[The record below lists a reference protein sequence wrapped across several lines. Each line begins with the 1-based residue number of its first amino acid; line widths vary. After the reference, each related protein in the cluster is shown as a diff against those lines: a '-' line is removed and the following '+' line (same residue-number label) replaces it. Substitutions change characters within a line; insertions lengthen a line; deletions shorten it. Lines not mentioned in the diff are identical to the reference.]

1 MEKKT
6 CKVQNCERKHAAHG
20 LCLIHYKMQRER
32 GTTEP
37 FVRTR
42 KDYTDPR
49 GYVRRYVDGR
59 RQGQLVHRLV
69 MEEHIGRDLRP
80 SETVHHRNG
89 IRNDNRIENLELWAS
104 VQPRGQR
111 IEDLLAFAHEVIEMY
126 G

>member
-1 MEKKT
+1 
-6 CKVQNCERKHAAHG
+6 
-20 LCLIHYKMQRER
+20 
-32 GTTEP
+32 
-37 FVRTR
+37 
-42 KDYTDPR
+42 
-49 GYVRRYVDGR
+49 
-59 RQGQLVHRLV
+59 